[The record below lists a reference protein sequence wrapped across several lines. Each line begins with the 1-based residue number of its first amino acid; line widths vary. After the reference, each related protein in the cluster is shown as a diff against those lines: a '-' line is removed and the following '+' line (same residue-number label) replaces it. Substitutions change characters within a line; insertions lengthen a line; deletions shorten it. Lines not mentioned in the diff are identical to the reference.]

1 MGEELF
7 DYAFKE
13 YANRWAFKHPTPA
26 DFFRT
31 MEDASA
37 VDLDWFWKG
46 WFYSTDHVDVSVE
59 NVRWY
64 KMKSDEKGF
73 ENRVESTQIASGKG
87 GKEGDKK
94 KDFTEGFDE
103 FTLMDSDSKYYGEF
117 MNKADDDLVRKN
129 IADKNLYT
137 ATFKNEGG
145 LVTPIIIEWTYRDG
159 SKEIERLP
167 VEIWRMNENEITKI
181 FVKDKEVI
189 NVRIDPMGKLADTET
204 ENNNFPRIE
213 EDSKFDKFKKDN

>member
-1 MGEELF
+1 MELPEF
-7 DYAFKE
+7 CKIL
-13 YANRWAFKHPTPA
+13 K
-26 DFFRT
+26 
-31 MEDASA
+31 
-37 VDLDWFWKG
+37 KC
-46 WFYSTDHVDVSVE
+46 
-59 NVRWY
+59 
-64 KMKSDEKGF
+64 
-73 ENRVESTQIASGKG
+73 GKG

-213 EDSKFDKFKKDN
+213 EVSKFEKFKKGDN